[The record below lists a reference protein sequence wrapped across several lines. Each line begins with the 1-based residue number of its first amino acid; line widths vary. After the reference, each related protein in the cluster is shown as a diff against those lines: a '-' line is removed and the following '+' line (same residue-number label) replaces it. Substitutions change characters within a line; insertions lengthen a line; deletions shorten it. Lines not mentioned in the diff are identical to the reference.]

1 MGQTAKNMM
10 TNKEQRKACINLAMM
25 LENLTDSFYI
35 DVTTVYSD
43 VTIHCDKRM
52 EMVEVNNFLNHLQP
66 YQVKKKFNCRY
77 TEEGRKFYTL
87 HLHVVGYKKQ

>member
-1 MGQTAKNMM
+1 MM
-10 TNKEQRKACINLAMM
+10 TTKEQRRACISLAMM

-43 VTIHCDKRM
+43 ISVHCDTLM
-52 EMVEVNNFLNHLQP
+52 EMAEVNKFLNNLQP
-66 YQVKKKFNCRY
+66 YELKKRFNSNH

-87 HLHVVGYKKQ
+87 HLNVVGYKKQ